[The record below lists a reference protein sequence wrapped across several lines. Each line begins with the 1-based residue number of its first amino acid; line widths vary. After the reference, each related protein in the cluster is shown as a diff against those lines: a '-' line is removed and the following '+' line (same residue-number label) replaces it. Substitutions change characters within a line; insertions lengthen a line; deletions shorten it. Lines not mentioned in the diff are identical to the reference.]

1 MKKLVFICAIM
12 CFAISGSLMAQ
23 QEGIHKKKK
32 GIANRDVE
40 RQLTEDLNNRFAF
53 TRTAPVVWD
62 NTEYGYDATYA
73 ENGQEYMSRY
83 DINGNYIGTLKRSQ
97 WNDDVPSEVRAGYDK
112 SRYKTYKV
120 VSFWEMADKDSRGY
134 YIQATD
140 PRGAIQRIWVDQKGT
155 VSEYPIDNQNRPKSR
170 PDDRD

>member
-1 MKKLVFICAIM
+1 MTYGLLVFAVIAP
-12 CFAISGSLMAQ
+12 LYAQ
-23 QEGIHKKKK
+23 QKEAPKKTKTI
-32 GIANRDVE
+32 GNRDRE

-53 TRTAPVVWD
+53 TRSAPVVWD
-62 NTEYGYDATYA
+62 QTEYGYDATYA
-73 ENGQEYMSRY
+73 EQGQEYMSRY
-83 DINGNYIGTLKRSQ
+83 DVNGNYVGTLKRSE

-155 VSEYPIDNQNRPKSR
+155 VSDYPVDDQNRPKSR
-170 PDDRD
+170 PDDKN